1 MKFIHTSNIQIGMS
15 PDPDKF
21 WSEARAKD
29 IKETFS
35 NVISECKEEGID
47 LLLISGNLFNH
58 QATSIEL
65 DFVNDLFKSIPETH
79 VLIVA
84 GSNDHIKS
92 NSPIL
97 NYKFSNNVHYFLN
110 NTIDSYSI
118 DSKNVVVHGLSYYSL
133 EDPSSIIN
141 SASSDF
147 DDQAHILMFFGGDSR
162 HLPFDINKLDEKG
175 FSYVA
180 LGLKHNY
187 QEVIKNK
194 MYYPGAPEPLDQN
207 DEGDHGIIIGEIDD
221 KTHELIN
228 VSFKKLAKASY
239 IPIVAKVNSKTS
251 EADVVTLVTKEVMRL
266 GDNNIYKVIIEGM
279 RDPDIEF
286 YDNMFSKKIKIAS
299 FEDLSNPKYDFI
311 KLSSEHPQDM
321 IGAFIRK
328 MTFSSDNPSDI
339 EKNAL
344 YFGTHALLKSTE
356 RDD

>member
-1 MKFIHTSNIQIGMS
+1 MS
-15 PDPDKF
+15 PDPDKS
-21 WSEARAKD
+21 WSEARAQD

-35 NVISECKEEGID
+35 NVIKECKNEGAD

-58 QATSIEL
+58 QATSDEL
-65 DFVNDLFKSIPETH
+65 DFVNNLFKSIPETH
-79 VLIVA
+79 ILIVA

-97 NYKFSNNVHYFLN
+97 NYEFSDNVHYYLN
-110 NTIDSYSI
+110 GTIDAYKI

-133 EDPSSIIN
+133 EEPSSIIN
-141 SASSDF
+141 SVNFESDNLT
-147 DDQAHILMFFGGDSR
+147 HILMFYGGDSR
-162 HLPFDINKLDEKG
+162 HLPFDINKLNEKG

-187 QEVIKNK
+187 QEVVKNK
-194 MYYPGAPEPLDQN
+194 IYYPGSPEPIDQN
-207 DEGDHGIIIGEIDD
+207 DEGDHGIIIGEIDN
-221 KTHELIN
+221 KTHELLSL
-228 VSFKKLAKASY
+228 SFKKLAKASY
-239 IPIVAKVNSKTS
+239 IPIVVKVNSKTT

-266 GDNNIYKVIIEGM
+266 GDNNIFKIIIEGM

-286 YDNMFSKKIKIAS
+286 YDNMFSKKIKISS

-328 MTFSSDNPSDI
+328 MTFSSENPSDI